1 MLKTSGRFVMVY
13 PAERMTDILTQM
25 RNSKIEPKSVRMV
38 HSGKDTG
45 AKMILVEG
53 KKGGRSGLKIGPPL
67 IIYQENGSY
76 SNEVALMFKP

>member
-13 PAERMTDILTQM
+13 PAGRMTDILTQM
-25 RNSKIEPKSVRMV
+25 RASGIEPKSIRMV
-38 HSGKDTG
+38 HSGKNTE

-53 KKGGRSGLKIGPPL
+53 KKGGRSGLKIGSPL

-76 SNEVALMFKP
+76 SDEVEKIFKP